1 MSHTIYTKLNQLHD
15 KYYTHG
21 NYLLDIPDKYTF
33 GKGSEYEVYKK
44 NAGGII
50 LESRLKINILNK
62 DIDVII
68 HKPASPIHR
77 YEFEY
82 YFGFGG
88 HCSGYDENKSIIC
101 CPSTPIC
108 PIKELE
114 SLLQNTTHTI
124 NKELFCQ
131 VCLLMLLGGY
141 INSMVAIDE
150 ISTFWKEEFQIT
162 ELTRDDIFEYLISQ
176 LIN

>member
-1 MSHTIYTKLNQLHD
+1 MSHSIYTKLTQLHD
-15 KYYTHG
+15 KYYTPG
-21 NYLLDIPDKYTF
+21 NYLLDIPDRYTF
-33 GKGSEYEVYKK
+33 GKGSEYEVYQK
-44 NAGGII
+44 NAGGNI
-50 LESRLKINILNK
+50 LESRLKTTILNK
-62 DIDVII
+62 DINFIV

-88 HCSGYDENKSIIC
+88 HCAGYNENKSIIC
-101 CPSTPIC
+101 CPSKPIC

-114 SLLQNTTHTI
+114 PLLQNTTLTI

-141 INSMVAIDE
+141 VNSMAAVDE
-150 ISTFWKEEFQIT
+150 IADFWIEEFEIT
-162 ELTRDDIFEYLISQ
+162 ELTRNDIFEYLNSH